1 MARYASRRT
10 TPTDDQLARLG
21 ATFEAFSRRY
31 KMTESIRAEKPLNE
45 LNKQAPCFV
54 ASLWRIRS
62 SASPFRSTRMTR
74 RTLTVRCGSTR
85 TGAGS
90 SPERCATASGG

>member
-1 MARYASRRT
+1 MT

-54 ASLWRIRS
+54 DLAVAHPIIGVAFSQH
-62 SASPFRSTRMTR
+62 AHDKAYTD
-74 RTLTVRCGSTR
+74 
-85 TGAGS
+85 GAL
-90 SPERCATASGG
+90 RFD